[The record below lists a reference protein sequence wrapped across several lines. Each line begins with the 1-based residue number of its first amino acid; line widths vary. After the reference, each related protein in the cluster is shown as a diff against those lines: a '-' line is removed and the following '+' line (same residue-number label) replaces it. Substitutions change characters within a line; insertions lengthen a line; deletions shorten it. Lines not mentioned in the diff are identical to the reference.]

1 MFILTPGSTAQSILV
16 LEVMVVELEAPDHST
31 PAVKEERGSCCSFCF
46 LHLI

>member
-31 PAVKEERGSCCSFCF
+31 PAVRKEPGGAVVHFVFS
-46 LHLI
+46 I

>member
-31 PAVKEERGSCCSFCF
+31 PAVKKERGGAVVHFVFS
-46 LHLI
+46 I